1 MGILWSLILG
11 GVAGWLAGRFM
22 KGRGYG
28 VVMNVVLGLVG
39 GLVGGWVFAALGLG
53 PTKMLGQLIAA
64 TVGAVLLIALVRAIR
79 K

>member
-1 MGILWSLILG
+1 
-11 GVAGWLAGRFM
+11 
-22 KGRGYG
+22 
-28 VVMNVVLGLVG
+28 MNVVLCLLG

-53 PTKMLGQLIAA
+53 PTNMLGQLIAA

>member
-39 GLVGGWVFAALGLG
+39 GLVGGWVFSALGLG
-53 PTKMLGQLIAA
+53 PTNMLGQLIAA